1 MMMIVPTLMII
12 VSHFNIFV
20 CNAMNSINLLANSTG
35 IVVSSIHTLLPSLSS
50 SVEHLFLYSTL
61 SLYVMSTNRSG
72 KIVFAFV

>member
-1 MMMIVPTLMII
+1 
-12 VSHFNIFV
+12 
-20 CNAMNSINLLANSTG
+20 MNSINLLANSTG
-35 IVVSSIHTLLPSLSS
+35 IVVSSIHTLLPSSS

>member
-12 VSHFNIFV
+12 ISHFNIFV

-35 IVVSSIHTLLPSLSS
+35 IVVSSIHTLLPSS